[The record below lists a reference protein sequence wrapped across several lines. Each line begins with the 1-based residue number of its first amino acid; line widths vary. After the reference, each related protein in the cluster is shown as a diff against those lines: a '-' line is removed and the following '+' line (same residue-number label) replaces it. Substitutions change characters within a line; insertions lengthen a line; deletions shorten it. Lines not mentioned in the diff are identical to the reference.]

1 MALNKEH
8 VEQLKFIHKCP
19 QKLRK
24 KVLQK
29 VNSQCIKAICE
40 CCLNTLKGNVPLSE
54 HQKKSLSRHKSTLRK
69 LQNRKLSL
77 LKKRKL
83 IIQKGGFLN
92 VLLPAALSVIT
103 GLIHGSR

>member
-1 MALNKEH
+1 MALSKEQ
-8 VEQLKFIHKCP
+8 VDQLKFIHKCP

-29 VNSQCIKAICE
+29 VNGKCIKAICE
-40 CCLNTLKGNVPLSE
+40 CCLNTLKGNVPLSV
-54 HQKKSLSRHKSTLRK
+54 HQKKSLSKHKTTLRK
-69 LQNRKLSL
+69 LQNRKLPL

-92 VLLPAALSVIT
+92 ILLPAALSAISAI
-103 GLIHGSR
+103 IHGS